1 MERPLAHSIGSWP
14 TTEEDE
20 IYWRD
25 LAADFLDAPDEIY
38 LNTGSWGVLHQ
49 ATFAA
54 LVKGLQELEGNPTQN
69 RGYLV
74 ERMNLARRKLGC
86 FVNAQPE
93 DLAFTTNVTISMNQ
107 IVHGLDWQSGD
118 EILASDQEYGAINNC
133 LDHAEKRHGV
143 VVRRASIGIPPAEP
157 DEIVDS
163 FRTALSERT
172 RLLLVSHVTSPSGLI
187 TPIRDLAD
195 LAHEH
200 GAMIAVDGAHAPGQ
214 IPLDLT
220 GYGCDFYGGNCHK
233 WLCAPKGTGFLHVAP
248 QVQNKLHHIAVSHGY
263 HGDGPLRN
271 DQGQLQLHGQPFM
284 WQLTSI
290 GTRELSCFGAVY
302 EAVAFQNEI
311 GKERIAARGRQLAGY
326 LRQRM
331 ADTGWVEP
339 LYSPHPALSNS
350 LSTFRLK
357 GFGDVNPG
365 QALYEKYKITT
376 PIWGEGELGYT
387 QRVSTHIYNHFD
399 DIDRMVAALAEIREG

>member
-1 MERPLAHSIGSWP
+1 MEQPLANSVGSWP

-20 IYWRD
+20 MYWRD
-25 LAADFLDAPDEIY
+25 LAAEFLDAPDEVY

-86 FVNAQPE
+86 FINAQPE

-143 VVRRASIGIPPAEP
+143 VVRRAANRIPPAGP

-172 RLLLVSHVTSPSGLI
+172 RL
-187 TPIRDLAD
+187 
-195 LAHEH
+195 
-200 GAMIAVDGAHAPGQ
+200 
-214 IPLDLT
+214 
-220 GYGCDFYGGNCHK
+220 
-233 WLCAPKGTGFLHVAP
+233 
-248 QVQNKLHHIAVSHGY
+248 
-263 HGDGPLRN
+263 
-271 DQGQLQLHGQPFM
+271 
-284 WQLTSI
+284 
-290 GTRELSCFGAVY
+290 
-302 EAVAFQNEI
+302 
-311 GKERIAARGRQLAGY
+311 
-326 LRQRM
+326 
-331 ADTGWVEP
+331 
-339 LYSPHPALSNS
+339 
-350 LSTFRLK
+350 
-357 GFGDVNPG
+357 
-365 QALYEKYKITT
+365 
-376 PIWGEGELGYT
+376 
-387 QRVSTHIYNHFD
+387 
-399 DIDRMVAALAEIREG
+399 